1 MAFRRQSKAL
11 KYYMQQFNYTH
22 IASREGLPIKRWV
35 WMVVETGGDY
45 LAAAY
50 MYAREDMVQAGKE
63 VTANIERL
71 MDCLELD
78 IWPDYTPI
86 KPETIRLFY

>member
-1 MAFRRQSKAL
+1 MSGCEDRR
-11 KYYMQQFNYTH
+11 
-22 IASREGLPIKRWV
+22 V
-35 WMVVETGGDY
+35 WGGGWWVVETGGDY

-50 MYAREDMVQAGKE
+50 EYAREDMVQAGKE

-86 KPETIRLFY
+86 KPETIQLFY